1 VRDDVVRLRYA
12 HGHTEIV
19 DFQFLCDLDDGIYT
33 SLYEWWLADI
43 DFSLDYKEFK
53 EWKDMIEDS
62 MTWDL
67 IEFWETWRDF
77 DSDGGIHWLSLK
89 EELSYSKAKNKLF
102 AEHEKKRLVIEV
114 EALKLGL

>member
-1 VRDDVVRLRYA
+1 VCDDVVELRYA

-19 DFQFLCDLDDGIYT
+19 DFQFFCDLDDGVYT

-43 DFSLDYKEFK
+43 DFSQDYTEFK
-53 EWKDMIEDS
+53 EWKDTIEDS

-77 DSDGGIHWLSLK
+77 DSDGRIHWLSAN
-89 EELSYSKAKNKLF
+89 EELSYNKSKKKLF
-102 AEHEKKRLVIEV
+102 AEHEKRRLVIEV
-114 EALKLGL
+114 S